1 MMKKLTSILLL
12 LTLLLSVCICA
23 NAAEKLVYDDADL
36 LNQGEEQY
44 LQSRLQEISNEFG
57 AQVLVATVP
66 EVADGDVDGYINQF
80 YDSMNFGYGQNR
92 DGVLLLVCM
101 DPREY
106 RILSNGFAADAITLG
121 DIDSIGE
128 AIVSDLSDGDYAAAF
143 DEFAAQCVYY
153 LDGHINGF
161 PFNFGK
167 NMLIA
172 LVVGLV
178 VGLIVVLILKGQLKS
193 VHRQNQADVYVRPGS
208 MQLSVQRDLFLYRH
222 VTRRKKPSSSS
233 SGSRSGG
240 GSRNVGGGS
249 F

>member
-1 MMKKLTSILLL
+1 MMKKLTSLLL
-12 LTLLLSVCICA
+12 LLVLLLSVCVCA
-23 NAAEKLVYDDADL
+23 SAAETLVYDNADL
-36 LNQGEEQY
+36 LDQGEEQY
-44 LQSRLQEISNEFG
+44 LQSRLEQISSEYG
-57 AQVLVATVP
+57 AQILVASVP
-66 EVADGDVDGYINQF
+66 SVDDGDVDGYINQF
-80 YDSMNFGYGQNR
+80 YDSMQFGYGQNR

-121 DIDSIGE
+121 DIDAIGE
-128 AIVSDLSDGDYAAAF
+128 AIVSDLSDGDYADAF

-161 PFNFGK
+161 PFNFK
-167 NMLIA
+167 KTLLVA

-178 VGLIVVLILKGQLKS
+178 VGLIVVFTLKGQLKS
-193 VHRQNQADVYVRPGS
+193 VRRQNQADVYVKPGS
-208 MQLSVQRDLFLYRH
+208 MQLTLHRDLFLYRH
-222 VTRRKKPSSSS
+222 VTRRKKQTSSS

>member
-1 MMKKLTSILLL
+1 MMKKGTSLLL
-12 LTLLLSVCICA
+12 LLALLLSVCVCA
-23 NAAEKLVYDDADL
+23 SAAEALVYDNADL
-36 LNQGEEQY
+36 LDQGEEQY
-44 LQSRLQEISNEFG
+44 LQSRLEQISGEYG
-57 AQVLVATVP
+57 AQILVATVP
-66 EVADGDVDGYINQF
+66 SVDGGDVDSYINQF
-80 YDSMNFGYGQNR
+80 YDSMGLGYGENR

-106 RILSNGFAADAITLG
+106 RILSNGFAADAITMG
-121 DIDSIGE
+121 GIDAIGE
-128 AIVSDLSDGDYAAAF
+128 AIVSDLSDGDYADAF

-167 NMLIA
+167 NLLIA

-178 VGLIVVLILKGQLKS
+178 VGLIVVFVLKGQLKS
-193 VHRQNQADVYVRPGS
+193 VHRQNQADVYVKPGS
-208 MQLSVQRDLFLYRH
+208 MQITVHRDLFLYRH
-222 VTRRKKPSSSS
+222 VTRRKKQTSSS